1 MPEPEQLQREQEA
14 LAKRLGDVEQSLKK
28 KANKEEKTE
37 LPFGAMWSDKDWKA
51 NLTAFV
57 EIVTITK
64 ATSLI
69 KFGLPAIFDGGKMVE
84 SFIEKRF
91 KRNKWGWLFGKK
103 PEDPLDSVND
113 RLRAAEERLVRSE
126 ELHPSVVRFNSQ
138 YPASRSDRIDN
149 DFQTLKAKVRAL
161 ETRRDR
167 VQNRANATPPPRR
180 SSVTGIGNFAQT
192 AEQINRLEE
201 RITHLAR
208 ALG

>member
-1 MPEPEQLQREQEA
+1 MPDPEQLRKEQDA
-14 LAKRLGDVEQSLKK
+14 LSNRLGAVEKTLAK
-28 KANKEEKTE
+28 KANKEEKQE

-69 KFGLPAIFDGGKMVE
+69 KFGLPALFDGGKIIE

-103 PEDPLDSVND
+103 PEDPLVPLEE
-113 RLRAAEERLVRSE
+113 RLRAAEGRLVSDE
-126 ELHPSVVRFNSQ
+126 MTASVARFDSQ
-138 YPASRSDRIDN
+138 YPAARSDRIHSDI
-149 DFQTLKAKVRAL
+149 QSLKTKVQSL
-161 ETRRDR
+161 EGHRDR

-180 SSVTGIGNFAQT
+180 SSVNGISNFAQ
-192 AEQINRLEE
+192 AADQISRLED